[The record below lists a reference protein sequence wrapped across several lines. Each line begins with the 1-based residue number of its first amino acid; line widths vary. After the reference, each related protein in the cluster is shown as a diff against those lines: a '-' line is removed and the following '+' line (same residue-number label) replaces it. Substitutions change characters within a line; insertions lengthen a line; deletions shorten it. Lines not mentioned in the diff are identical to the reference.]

1 MTALGTGSGSPNG
14 FAAGFL
20 FPQGRNVTQW
30 GVVDDLSVTRG
41 NHAFKMGVNFRR
53 DDVSDFTSA
62 ELAKYPVIQT
72 TLQGFAFDQ
81 VSPVGAA
88 DGAGGIFDNFSQH
101 VDQPIAIYSF
111 GLYFQDEYRVT
122 SKLKLT
128 LGLRAERN
136 SGGTCQKGCAT
147 LPSSSFD
154 QLSHGA
160 DIPYNTS
167 FGTGTNS
174 ILNVEK
180 VVFEPRIGVAWS
192 PLDQNTVI
200 RAGIGIFSD
209 LYPGVVLD
217 EFTTNFPQV
226 NVWHVDPGTATVA
239 FDNGTPAT
247 STFPNSGPA
256 VVQECNAAFNTNYAA
271 GGSLSGPGPNLV
283 TAYGALPCFAS
294 SGAPLVPNYN
304 AAAGKILNP
313 KYVEWN
319 FEIQH
324 SFGHNLAFSANYV
337 GNYGYDELFQNPY
350 LNSFCDVNCTS
361 AGFTASGLPSTAPD
375 PRVGSVLFLDNA
387 GHSNYNGLTLS
398 LQETGWHG
406 LTGRFNYSYSHAF
419 DLLSNGV
426 PGSTPFSAITSLG
439 YQINPFNPND
449 NYGSADYDAR
459 HVLSASYVYRLPF
472 KSQVG
477 C

>member
-1 MTALGTGSGSPNG
+1 MDYDFNDNNRLYGRVKFDRGVQPTYTDPIKSTFNDSSTQPQDEGQLNYTHVFSPTVVNSFIGSVLYYSAIFGNLNPASSLALFPGNLEFLDAGVTALGTGSGSPNG

-304 AAAGKILNP
+304 AAAGRFSTRST
-313 KYVEWN
+313 WN
-319 FEIQH
+319 
-324 SFGHNLAFSANYV
+324 G
-337 GNYGYDELFQNPY
+337 
-350 LNSFCDVNCTS
+350 TS
-361 AGFTASGLPSTAPD
+361 KSSIALGTIS
-375 PRVGSVLFLDNA
+375 
-387 GHSNYNGLTLS
+387 LS
-398 LQETGWHG
+398 PPTTWG
-406 LTGRFNYSYSHAF
+406 TTVTTSCFK
-419 DLLSNGV
+419 
-426 PGSTPFSAITSLG
+426 TPT
-439 YQINPFNPND
+439 
-449 NYGSADYDAR
+449 
-459 HVLSASYVYRLPF
+459 
-472 KSQVG
+472 
-477 C
+477 